1 MQGASYEPSRRRAR
15 TGHNGGRRERVVGVA
30 AVMVGRSD
38 LLRASRRVV
47 FGAECARGGLSTRLG
62 FGAHLWP
69 ALYSGGRLP
78 QEATIGGF
86 CEPWAR
92 LLLLCAAGDEPM
104 GIHKRGPH
112 GGLRS
117 CGCRESGPGLGGVV
131 RSLFGGFGLLLL
143 EGVVRAAT
151 PAMVFGQGGCSF
163 GHVLTRYSKTSEGSM
178 T

>member
-1 MQGASYEPSRRRAR
+1 MQGASYEPSRRREA
-15 TGHNGGRRERVVGVA
+15 TGRSGGRHERVVGVA

-47 FGAECARGGLSTRLG
+47 FGAECARRGLSTRLG
-62 FGAHLWP
+62 FVARLWP
-69 ALYSGGRLP
+69 GLYSSGRVP

-92 LLLLCAAGDEPM
+92 LLLVGAAGDEPM

-117 CGCRESGPGLGGVV
+117 CGCSEGGPGLGGVV
-131 RSLFGGFGLLLL
+131 RSLFRGVGLLLL
-143 EGVVRAAT
+143 EGIVRV
-151 PAMVFGQGGCSF
+151 P
-163 GHVLTRYSKTSEGSM
+163 
-178 T
+178 

>member
-38 LLRASRRVV
+38 LLRASGCVV
-47 FGAECARGGLSTRLG
+47 FGAECARRGLSTRLV
-62 FGAHLWP
+62 FGARLWGG
-69 ALYSGGRLP
+69 LYSGGRVP

-92 LLLLCAAGDEPM
+92 LLLLCAAGDGPM

-112 GGLRS
+112 GGLLA
-117 CGCRESGPGLGGVV
+117 CGCSEGGPVLGGVV
-131 RSLFGGFGLLLL
+131 RSLF
-143 EGVVRAAT
+143 RD
-151 PAMVFGQGGCSF
+151 
-163 GHVLTRYSKTSEGSM
+163 
-178 T
+178 